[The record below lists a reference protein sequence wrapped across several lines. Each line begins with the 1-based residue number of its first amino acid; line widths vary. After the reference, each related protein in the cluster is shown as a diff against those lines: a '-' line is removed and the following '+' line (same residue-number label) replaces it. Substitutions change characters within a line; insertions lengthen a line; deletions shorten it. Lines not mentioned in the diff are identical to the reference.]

1 MSDGQS
7 NGASRTGFAQRYV
20 RGLRSAAR
28 NNASAYGYSVTIT
41 ATFGILSVVASPTT
55 VPDIFAFAG
64 GAVAAYALV
73 DGVASGGFR
82 RGPRDEEPIE
92 VTALGSS
99 VSFVSVGVALAVA
112 LVEAQLVGGGWSA
125 WPLGA
130 FLATVAYLLLLAL
143 EIGLAELVKRGS

>member
-1 MSDGQS
+1 MDDGENAGTRS
-7 NGASRTGFAQRYV
+7 GFADNYV

-41 ATFGILSVVASPTT
+41 ATFGILSVVTAVTT
-55 VPDIFAFAG
+55 VLEIFAFAG
-64 GAVAAYALV
+64 GAVLAYALV

-82 RGPRDEEPIE
+82 YGPRDEEPIE

-99 VSFVSVGVALAVA
+99 VSFFSVGAALLVA
-112 LVEAQLVGGGWSA
+112 LVEAQLLGGWPA

-130 FLATVAYLLLLAL
+130 FSATVAYLLLLAL
-143 EIGLAELVKRGS
+143 EIGLADLAKRGS

>member
-1 MSDGQS
+1 MDDGES
-7 NGASRTGFAQRYV
+7 MRRPGFADNYV

-41 ATFGILSVVASPTT
+41 ATFGILSVVTAVTT
-55 VPDIFAFAG
+55 VLEIFAFAG
-64 GAVAAYALV
+64 GAVLAYALV

-82 RGPRDEEPIE
+82 YGPHDEEPIE

-99 VSFVSVGVALAVA
+99 VSFFSVGAAL
-112 LVEAQLVGGGWSA
+112 LVEAQLLGGWPA

-130 FLATVAYLLLLAL
+130 FSATVTYLLLLAL
-143 EIGLAELVKRGS
+143 EIGLAELAKCGS

>member
-1 MSDGQS
+1 MDDGENAGTRPS
-7 NGASRTGFAQRYV
+7 FADNYV

-41 ATFGILSVVASPTT
+41 ATFGILSVVTAVTT
-55 VPDIFAFAG
+55 VLEIFAFAG
-64 GAVAAYALV
+64 GAVLAYALV

-82 RGPRDEEPIE
+82 HGPRDEEPSE

-99 VSFVSVGVALAVA
+99 ISFVSVGAALAIA
-112 LVEAQLVGGGWSA
+112 LVEAQLVGGGWPA

-143 EIGLAELVKRGS
+143 

>member
-1 MSDGQS
+1 MDDGRS
-7 NGASRTGFAQRYV
+7 TTPRPGFADNYV

-41 ATFGILSVVASPTT
+41 ATFGILSVVTAVTT
-55 VPDIFAFAG
+55 VPEIFAFAG
-64 GAVAAYALV
+64 GAVLAYALV
-73 DGVASGGFR
+73 DGVASGGFKH
-82 RGPRDEEPIE
+82 GPRDEEPSE

-99 VSFVSVGVALAVA
+99 ISFVSVGAALLVA
-112 LVEAQLVGGGWSA
+112 LVEAQLVGGWPV

-130 FLATVAYLLLLAL
+130 FSATVAYLLLLAL

>member
-1 MSDGQS
+1 MDERESKTP
-7 NGASRTGFAQRYV
+7 RPGFADNYV

-41 ATFGILSVVASPTT
+41 ATFGILNVVAATT
-55 VPDIFAFAG
+55 VLEIFAFAG
-64 GAVAAYALV
+64 GAVLAYALV

-82 RGPRDEEPIE
+82 HGPRDEEPSE

-99 VSFVSVGVALAVA
+99 ISFVSVGVALLVA
-112 LVEAQLVGGGWSA
+112 LVEAQLVGGWVA

-130 FLATVAYLLLLAL
+130 FSATVAYLLLLAL
-143 EIGLAELVKRGS
+143 EIGLAERAKRGS

>member
-1 MSDGQS
+1 MDDGES
-7 NGASRTGFAQRYV
+7 MRRPKPGFADNYA

-41 ATFGILSVVASPTT
+41 ATFGILSIVTSTTT
-55 VPDIFAFAG
+55 VLEIFAFAG
-64 GAVAAYALV
+64 GAVLAYALV

-82 RGPRDEEPIE
+82 HGPRDEEPSE

-99 VSFVSVGVALAVA
+99 VSFVSVGAALSVA
-112 LVEAQLVGGGWSA
+112 LVAAQLVGGWAA

-130 FLATVAYLLLLAL
+130 FSATVTYLSLLAL
-143 EIGLAELVKRGS
+143 EIGLAEIAKRGS

>member
-1 MSDGQS
+1 MDDPESTTP
-7 NGASRTGFAQRYV
+7 RRPGFADNYV
-20 RGLRSAAR
+20 RGLRSAAH

-41 ATFGILSVVASPTT
+41 ATFGILSVVAAPTT
-55 VPDIFAFAG
+55 VLEIFAFAG

-82 RGPRDEEPIE
+82 HGPRDEEPSE

-99 VSFVSVGVALAVA
+99 VSFVSVGAALAIA
-112 LVEAQLVGGGWSA
+112 LVEAQLVGGWVA

-130 FLATVAYLLLLAL
+130 FSATVAYLLLLAL
-143 EIGLAELVKRGS
+143 EIGLAERAKRGT

>member
-1 MSDGQS
+1 M
-7 NGASRTGFAQRYV
+7 
-20 RGLRSAAR
+20 
-28 NNASAYGYSVTIT
+28 TIT

-99 VSFVSVGVALAVA
+99 VSFVSVGMALAVA

-130 FLATVAYLLLLAL
+130 FLATVA
-143 EIGLAELVKRGS
+143 

>member
-1 MSDGQS
+1 MDDGESMS
-7 NGASRTGFAQRYV
+7 RPRPGFADNYV

-41 ATFGILSVVASPTT
+41 ATFGILSVVTAVTT
-55 VPDIFAFAG
+55 VLEIFAFAG
-64 GAVAAYALV
+64 GAVLAYALV

-82 RGPRDEEPIE
+82 HGPRDEEPSE

-99 VSFVSVGVALAVA
+99 VSFVSVGAAQTIV
-112 LVEAQLVGGGWSA
+112 LVEAQLLGGWPA

-130 FLATVAYLLLLAL
+130 FSATVAYLLLLAL
-143 EIGLAELVKRGS
+143 EIGLAELAKRAS